1 MCAGR
6 REQESPPSC
15 IQSPY
20 VTIDDTTPSTTT
32 SSTPST
38 TTTTTTTATQ
48 QDPSVIFPI
57 HHLYNKH
64 NSFNLVRCCTRS
76 NCLYLMGSLLY
87 VCLALWD
94 IRNEQSWYDVTDNDD
109 DDGNTVDDT
118 VIMNTTSFS
127 SWNTITTTTTTEYMN
142 TTTTDD
148 NLTQYH
154 HSHHVSFPIWSFFRM
169 VYHQMDL
176 YLLLSILAASC
187 YVIDAGLCLMQTF
200 RCVTPSSSSS
210 SSSSP
215 QMVLD
220 DSTDGTF
227 VHRFQSSHSYST
239 TTTTTSRTRLFYIS
253 LTFGMGA
260 MLDLLA
266 AGTTE
271 MEQYSYLSTC
281 AVVGAA
287 HFYLVHALLVLSHP
301 WSRFITTTS
310 TSTLNTNTDSI
321 TKLPFRMLSS
331 SSITAIAD
339 GLFLMGSMVDV
350 SLSYFYLGEHYDAN
364 ITVWVYIYRG
374 YLFSSILWLLNAIL
388 YISADICIDSD
399 TSQHNHIPPN
409 HHLCRAGHNDDT
421 SIRPPIL
428 ESTTVV
434 VSTKPQRQGKSK
446 RFELRF
452 YHNQNDPHGNVD
464 PVSLLLDHSLCLHD
478 VTRIEVPPQP
488 PPLPDDTARAT
499 TYNTTASSFI

>member
-1 MCAGR
+1 
-6 REQESPPSC
+6 
-15 IQSPY
+15 
-20 VTIDDTTPSTTT
+20 
-32 SSTPST
+32 
-38 TTTTTTTATQ
+38 
-48 QDPSVIFPI
+48 
-57 HHLYNKH
+57 
-64 NSFNLVRCCTRS
+64 
-76 NCLYLMGSLLY
+76 
-87 VCLALWD
+87 
-94 IRNEQSWYDVTDNDD
+94 
-109 DDGNTVDDT
+109 
-118 VIMNTTSFS
+118 
-127 SWNTITTTTTTEYMN
+127 
-142 TTTTDD
+142 
-148 NLTQYH
+148 
-154 HSHHVSFPIWSFFRM
+154 
-169 VYHQMDL
+169 
-176 YLLLSILAASC
+176 
-187 YVIDAGLCLMQTF
+187 
-200 RCVTPSSSSS
+200 
-210 SSSSP
+210 
-215 QMVLD
+215 
-220 DSTDGTF
+220 
-227 VHRFQSSHSYST
+227 
-239 TTTTTSRTRLFYIS
+239 
-253 LTFGMGA
+253 

-301 WSRFITTTS
+301 WSRFITTTN

-321 TKLPFRMLSS
+321 TKIPFRMLSS

-399 TSQHNHIPPN
+399 TSQHNHIQPN

-434 VSTKPQRQGKSK
+434 VSTKPQLQGKSK

-452 YHNQNDPHGNVD
+452 YQNQNDPHGNVD